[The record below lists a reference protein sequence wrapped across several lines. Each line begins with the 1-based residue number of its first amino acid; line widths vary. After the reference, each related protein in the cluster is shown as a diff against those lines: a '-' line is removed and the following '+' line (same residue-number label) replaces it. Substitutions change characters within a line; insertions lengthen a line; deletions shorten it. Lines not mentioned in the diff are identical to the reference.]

1 VTSDRDAIIER
12 RVQIATP
19 SFSADE
25 FVGTPRTEVVRVPT
39 KVPGHHDPTATVYE
53 ARNSRRMRAV
63 CSEASSGRK

>member
-39 KVPGHHDPTATVYE
+39 KVPGPPRSHGDRLRGE
-53 ARNSRRMRAV
+53 ELEEKARGLLGSLLR
-63 CSEASSGRK
+63 